1 MSILDKL
8 SKGVGKAADQAKFEA
23 EKRLRINRLNDELGK
38 MERDLEQ
45 AAVAIGKKAIE
56 LRVAELEDLIQ
67 DTEAIEAQIA
77 AKKVELEKAKAEEFK
92 EA

>member
-23 EKRLRINRLNDELGK
+23 EKRLRISRLNDELSK
-38 MERDLEQ
+38 LDRDLEQ
-45 AAVAIGKKAIE
+45 AALAIGKKAIK

-67 DTEAIEAQIA
+67 DAETIEAQIA
-77 AKKVELEKAKAEEFK
+77 AKKAELEKAKAEEFK
-92 EA
+92 EP